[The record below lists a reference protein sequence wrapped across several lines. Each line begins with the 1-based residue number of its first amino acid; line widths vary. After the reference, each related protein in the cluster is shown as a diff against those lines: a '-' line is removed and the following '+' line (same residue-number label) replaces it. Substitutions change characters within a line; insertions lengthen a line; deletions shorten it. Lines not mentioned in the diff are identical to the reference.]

1 MVKFRSVCDNHW
13 SHLDKAIWANQLLLT
28 VVFNWFED
36 IVDLDKLWLG
46 DDHAKSGWGPGNQGD
61 SGVDAETRVLAVQ
74 GWESSHE
81 TARVLKGELLAR
93 LEPKATLTGQAGGGG
108 KACHIQMNN

>member
-1 MVKFRSVCDNHW
+1 MIIIGSICGKVIEMLKC
-13 SHLDKAIWANQLLLT
+13 KLLT

-46 DDHAKSGWGPGNQGD
+46 DDHAKGGWGPGNQGD

-81 TARVLKGELLAR
+81 TARVLKGKLLAR